1 MDLLVSHQR
10 GRYRKARREILRTLK
25 RLGDQHGAVERT
37 EVQGIALVHTALDA
51 REVVH
56 HCREL
61 FEQGFGFEH
70 AIKWIPVDFWCE
82 SNLDTLRLRLAEVA
96 GPRIAPNETWGM
108 RVDRHGW
115 QRYRTPQI
123 VTHLAGAIDRR
134 VELDHPDKVV
144 RIDIVGEHAAVSILR
159 PDDIFSSAAA
169 TDKSSGV
176 PPPRESSKSETLP
189 LSPS

>member
-25 RLGDQHGAVERT
+25 RLGDERGAVERT
-37 EVQGIALVHTALDA
+37 AVQGIALAHTVLDA

-56 HCREL
+56 RCRKL
-61 FEQGFGFEH
+61 FEQGFAFEH

-82 SNLDTLRLRLAEVA
+82 PDLDTLRLHLAETV
-96 GPRIAPNETWGM
+96 RLIAPNETWGM

-123 VTHLAGAIDRR
+123 VTYLAAVVDRR
-134 VELDHPDKVV
+134 VDLDHPDKVV
-144 RIDIVGEHAAVSILR
+144 RIDIVGERAAVSILR

-169 TDKSSGV
+169 ADKSTGV
-176 PPPRESSKSETLP
+176 PPPCRSRESATPP

>member
-10 GRYRKARREILRTLK
+10 GRYGKARREILRTLK
-25 RLGDQHGAVERT
+25 RLGDEHGAVERT
-37 EVQGIALVHTALDA
+37 DVPGIALVHTTLDA

-56 HCREL
+56 RCREL
-61 FEQGFGFEH
+61 FEQGFTFEH

-82 SNLDTLRLRLAEVA
+82 PELDTLRLHLADIA
-96 GPRIAPNETWGM
+96 GTQIAPDETWGM

-123 VTHLAGAIDRR
+123 VSHLARAIDRR

-144 RIDIVGEHAAVSILR
+144 RVDIVGERAAVSVLR
-159 PDDIFSSAAA
+159 PDDVFSSAAA
-169 TDKSSGV
+169 SAVKQMAPT
-176 PPPRESSKSETLP
+176 SKSGGESETRHLQMP
-189 LSPS
+189 